1 MSNKPHAPTVTVDMM
16 MTHQVKVITED
27 MTLRDAI
34 VLLLKNRISG
44 APVVNNVQ
52 QVVSVVSETDL
63 LKLVIHGLDLTIRE
77 CLPKLARPPN
87 LITLYRHSS
96 FNDAYKIFMTKP
108 IHRIIVVDGTNRI
121 QGILTRGNVLRILVD
136 LKRPAKGSA
145 A

>member
-1 MSNKPHAPTVTVDMM
+1 MNDKSHAPTVTVDMM

-27 MTLRDAI
+27 MTLREAI
-34 VLLLKNRISG
+34 ILLLKNRISG

-77 CLPKLARPPN
+77 CLPKLARPPH
-87 LITLYRHSS
+87 LITLQRHST
-96 FNDAYKIFMTKP
+96 FNEAYKIFLSKP
-108 IHRIIVVDGTNRI
+108 IHRIIIVDSSNRI

-136 LKRPAKGSA
+136 LKKTTNKA